1 MRKLLWRVIFCVAL
15 ATVSFLLSLFI
26 SSTPKSL
33 AQYGGGEPPPQEAP
47 PEEPPPQEEAPP
59 PDDGPPSPPDNRGE
73 MPSSSPDDNP
83 QLPTSTPASAPPGG
97 SPTETPD
104 TDPCVTF
111 PRLPGCGS
119 GSDPPVRRYD
129 ISGMIWYDYDQNR
142 KQNDGEPGLDGVR
155 IKADG
160 QDDKGHTDTKNK
172 GKYEIKNL
180 LEGRYK
186 VEAILRGGF
195 RATTKNPR
203 LIGLRSNVRDVNF
216 GFFRGWEI
224 EGRVFNDIS
233 GDGKRDGW
241 EPGVGGVRVIGQNIK
256 INQINDRDMTTA
268 NGHFLL
274 NKDLPEGNYD
284 VKIDRNSVNRAQ
296 YDIVGNG
303 QIRVEI
309 GGNKGNERN
318 ADIPLRG
325 KFSISGRVFIDNN
338 GNGIYESTQGDEPWL
353 GQPEVTF
360 NNDSRPVT
368 KNANGTYSIQNLA
381 SGTYSVGFVPPTGYI
396 MVHPKPPSYSVK
408 PGINCQPSSA
418 TPGGVCNGN
427 DIEDLNFAITQ
438 SQSWLQGYGLDL
450 RFDKGL
456 TNSMPQT
463 ANASCGGGA
472 FVSAPASGTTPGLV
486 FSGQLINPRGN
497 FGQGQASA
505 PPYNWLVGGTYQET
519 YSGAGSIL
527 ATNFD
532 QVKAK
537 LKGSSIIPK
546 PLKGAVAGCSDLAS
560 CTLTGLPQGV
570 YEAAGDVTL
579 NAWTVPAN
587 TRYVILVGGT
597 LRINGII
604 TVPRNQK
611 AFLTFIVKGDII
623 VTANVGGVPAPTSCP
638 APDVSQLDGFYSTD
652 KSFILQSA
660 SDCTTERM
668 LSMQGALVVNARRG
682 GGTFQNN
689 RDLCGNNAF
698 VPSFT
703 IRERLDMIL
712 NTPEVLKTQNFL
724 YQEVAP

>member
-1 MRKLLWRVIFCVAL
+1 
-15 ATVSFLLSLFI
+15 
-26 SSTPKSL
+26 
-33 AQYGGGEPPPQEAP
+33 
-47 PEEPPPQEEAPP
+47 
-59 PDDGPPSPPDNRGE
+59 
-73 MPSSSPDDNP
+73 
-83 QLPTSTPASAPPGG
+83 
-97 SPTETPD
+97 
-104 TDPCVTF
+104 
-111 PRLPGCGS
+111 
-119 GSDPPVRRYD
+119 
-129 ISGMIWYDYDQNR
+129 
-142 KQNDGEPGLDGVR
+142 
-155 IKADG
+155 
-160 QDDKGHTDTKNK
+160 
-172 GKYEIKNL
+172 
-180 LEGRYK
+180 
-186 VEAILRGGF
+186 
-195 RATTKNPR
+195 
-203 LIGLRSNVRDVNF
+203 
-216 GFFRGWEI
+216 
-224 EGRVFNDIS
+224 
-233 GDGKRDGW
+233 
-241 EPGVGGVRVIGQNIK
+241 
-256 INQINDRDMTTA
+256 
-268 NGHFLL
+268 
-274 NKDLPEGNYD
+274 
-284 VKIDRNSVNRAQ
+284 
-296 YDIVGNG
+296 
-303 QIRVEI
+303 
-309 GGNKGNERN
+309 
-318 ADIPLRG
+318 
-325 KFSISGRVFIDNN
+325 
-338 GNGIYESTQGDEPWL
+338 
-353 GQPEVTF
+353 
-360 NNDSRPVT
+360 
-368 KNANGTYSIQNLA
+368 
-381 SGTYSVGFVPPTGYI
+381 
-396 MVHPKPPSYSVK
+396 
-408 PGINCQPSSA
+408 
-418 TPGGVCNGN
+418 
-427 DIEDLNFAITQ
+427 
-438 SQSWLQGYGLDL
+438 
-450 RFDKGL
+450 
-456 TNSMPQT
+456 MPQT